1 MLNNL
6 QIVSIAAEH
15 NVAIAKIIRA
25 GLEEF
30 KANKPGTVYFD
41 ASTDSLF
48 ELFAANAKS
57 KYFIALINDKVVGG
71 AGIYPTEGL
80 PKDTCELVKMYLDK
94 SVRGLGLGK
103 KMIDHC
109 ISAAKQDGFSKMYLE
124 TLPELNK
131 AVKVYEALGFS
142 YLQQPL
148 GNSGHTGCNIWM
160 IKNI

>member
-6 QIVSIAAEH
+6 QIILIAPEH
-15 NVAIAKIIRA
+15 NAEIAKIIRA

-48 ELFAANAKS
+48 ELFKTNTKS
-57 KYFIALINDKVVGG
+57 KYFIALINDEVVGG

-80 PKDTCELVKMYLDK
+80 PNDTCELVKMYLHK
-94 SVRGLGLGK
+94 SVRGMGLGK

-109 ISAAKQDGFSKMYLE
+109 IFAARQEGYNKMYLE
-124 TLPELNK
+124 TLPELSK
-131 AVKVYEALGFS
+131 AVKVYESLGFN
-142 YLQQPL
+142 YLQQPM
-148 GNSGHTGCNIWM
+148 GNSGHSGCDIWM
-160 IKNI
+160 IRDI

>member
-15 NVAIAKIIRA
+15 NIAIAKIIRA

-148 GNSGHTGCNIWM
+148 GNSGHTCCNIWM